1 MADIKISRKH
11 SLDESEL
18 RLQLE
23 KLADEMANKFGI
35 RSDFQPNGV
44 RLSGNLLRNGAVSWT
59 SDTLSI
65 ELTLV
70 LMGKMFKHPIK
81 KAIEERMHLI
91 VAS

>member
-18 RLQLE
+18 RPQLE

-35 RSDFQPNGV
+35 RSDFQGNVV
-44 RLSGNLLRNGAVSWT
+44 RLSGNTIKSGTVSWT

-70 LMGKMFKHPIK
+70 LMGKMFKNPIQ
-81 KAIEERMHLI
+81 KAIEERMNDI
-91 VAS
+91 VVS